1 MLTRTFAASSGPT
14 EAAIVPRT
22 SASSFVSAPVR
33 APSEQQP
40 AGLHGERS
48 DQRNKKQGEEASMIG
63 RNAVRFDRFD
73 DDRPK
78 LVVAKASAVALELAQ
93 IQFSTVD
100 VDVHLRQVE
109 PLLDTWIA

>member
-1 MLTRTFAASSGPT
+1 
-14 EAAIVPRT
+14 
-22 SASSFVSAPVR
+22 
-33 APSEQQP
+33 
-40 AGLHGERS
+40 
-48 DQRNKKQGEEASMIG
+48 MIG